1 MTFTDAIRESRAGPR
16 LRRRKLTDSQK
27 REAKLGYAFV
37 SPWLIGFLVFY
48 AVPMAASF
56 VFSLMDY
63 NLATPDEARFIGIDN
78 WTRMLFEDGAVWE
91 GLLVTSRFA
100 LISLPIGLIAAFFLA
115 VLLNSLNLYGRNLF
129 RTLFFAP
136 SLIPFVA
143 SALIWSQVLN
153 SQTGWMNRL
162 IELLSPINAV
172 GIDGVRWLDTPY
184 LIPVTYTFIGIWG
197 IGNMILINLAGL
209 QGIPTALTEAAQID
223 GAGWWR
229 RLFNISIPM
238 VTPVLFYNLVLG
250 AVGLLQYFLQPFV
263 LNGTTGYPE
272 GATNFFMI
280 YLYKQAFDFS
290 SMGYGAALA
299 WMLFFFGL
307 AITLLLFGTQKYWV
321 YYAAGD

>member
-1 MTFTDAIRESRAGPR
+1 MS
-16 LRRRKLTDSQK
+16 DSEK
-27 REAKLGYAFV
+27 HEAKLGLAFI
-37 SPWLIGFLVFY
+37 SPWLIGFLIFY
-48 AVPMAASF
+48 AVPMLASF

-63 NLATPDEARFIGIDN
+63 NLATPEDAEVVGLAN
-78 WTRMLFEDGAVWE
+78 WARMLFDDSNVWQ
-91 GLLVTSRFA
+91 GLWVTTRFA
-100 LISLPIGLIAAFFLA
+100 LISLPIGLAAAFFLA
-115 VLLNSLNLYGRNLF
+115 VLLNSTNLWGRNIF

-136 SLIPFVA
+136 SLVPFVA

-153 SQTGWMNRL
+153 SQTGWVNRI
-162 IELLSPINAV
+162 IELFGINAV
-172 GIDGVRWLDTPY
+172 GIDGIRWLDTPY
-184 LIPVTYTFIGIWG
+184 LIPFTFTFIGIWG
-197 IGNMILINLAGL
+197 IGNAILINLAGL
-209 QGIPTALTEAAQID
+209 QGIPTALHEAAQID

-229 RLFNISIPM
+229 RLRTISIPM

-290 SMGYGAALA
+290 QMGYGAALA
-299 WMLFFFGL
+299 WLLFFYGL
-307 AITLLLFGTQKYWV
+307 ALTVILFGTQKYWV